1 MRFKLNVSLATV
13 NRLRCCEQRFALNF
27 YILTMCQHQYKYL
40 STIAPRAIQ
49 LFGSTSNICRPSRRL
64 INGPL
69 ELYNRSR
76 TKIKLATNSW
86 CTLIPF
92 FLLNFISPF
101 REVGVKHNV
110 CFFPN
115 DKYDKYCSDKILYFL
130 TIINCNRISI
140 LMRS

>member
-1 MRFKLNVSLATV
+1 MAFFNFVRPSRSKSNVWNKQKQYFKTCRYKKMRFKLNVSLATV

-92 FLLNFISPF
+92 FFIKF
-101 REVGVKHNV
+101 
-110 CFFPN
+110 
-115 DKYDKYCSDKILYFL
+115 YL
-130 TIINCNRISI
+130 T
-140 LMRS
+140 L